1 MAFGDPFQHEHMK
14 AGIKAA
20 ARSSK
25 TPAHLKPHLEK
36 RLKENTDMSMNIN
49 PAHKGLF
56 TAKAK
61 AAGKSVQQ
69 YANEKANAGG
79 TLGKEANFARMA
91 KRHFAPLPKKAK
103 KKASPSDAFRG
114 L

>member
-1 MAFGDPFQHEHMK
+1 MAFGDPFQNAHMQ
-14 AGIKAA
+14 AGIQAA
-20 ARSSK
+20 AKSPK
-25 TPAHLKPHLEK
+25 TPAHLKPHLQK
-36 RLKENTDMSMNIN
+36 RLEAGNAMNIN

-91 KRHFAPLPKKAK
+91 KRHFAPLAKKAK

>member
-1 MAFGDPFQHEHMK
+1 MFGDPFQHEHMK
-14 AGIKAA
+14 SGIKAA
-20 ARSSK
+20 AKSKK

-36 RLKENTDMSMNIN
+36 RLKENSMYIN

-56 TAKAK
+56 TKKAN

-69 YANEKANAGG
+69 FADEKANAGG

-91 KRHFAPLPKKAK
+91 KRHFKPLPKNAK
-103 KKASPSDAFRG
+103 KSMPFDAFKGR
-114 L
+114 

>member
-1 MAFGDPFQHEHMK
+1 MAFQHEHMK
-14 AGIKAA
+14 AGIQAA
-20 ARSSK
+20 IKSSK
-25 TPAHLKPHLEK
+25 TPAHLKPHLQK
-36 RLKENTDMSMNIN
+36 RLENTDMSMNIN

-69 YANEKANAGG
+69 YANEKADAGG

-91 KRHFAPLPKKAK
+91 KRHFKPLAK
-103 KKASPSDAFRG
+103 KKSTPSDAFRG
-114 L
+114 R